1 MTWNTAL
8 FLIAMLMFGTSSTQN
23 LTAQPQVDRGREV
36 YSEYCQRCHGTQGQG
51 PSNIRTKNVWASP
64 VDSLVKVIA
73 YGARGHM
80 TMRNGTR
87 RSMVASPY
95 NDADIAQVSMYAMK
109 LIGSRDVTVT
119 EQDVQRVRE
128 QHAKNVRQKF
138 RGTR

>member
-1 MTWNTAL
+1 
-8 FLIAMLMFGTSSTQN
+8 
-23 LTAQPQVDRGREV
+23 
-36 YSEYCQRCHGTQGQG
+36 
-51 PSNIRTKNVWASP
+51 
-64 VDSLVKVIA
+64 
-73 YGARGHM
+73 
-80 TMRNGTR
+80 
-87 RSMVASPY
+87 MVASPY

>member
-1 MTWNTAL
+1 
-8 FLIAMLMFGTSSTQN
+8 
-23 LTAQPQVDRGREV
+23 
-36 YSEYCQRCHGTQGQG
+36 
-51 PSNIRTKNVWASP
+51 
-64 VDSLVKVIA
+64 
-73 YGARGHM
+73 M